1 MLSGEE
7 LDLHAVTDRS
17 AAAGSGIPHAEALVT
32 FAEAVVGGDELQVA
46 TARQVLLDAVG
57 PEALVDAAAVAAN
70 FERMDRIADATGI
83 PLDAPMDLLTADLR
97 SELGIDSFASSVNS
111 PASGVLKRALAPL
124 LRPLGLR
131 VLKIVARSIAR
142 QNAS

>member
-1 MLSGEE
+1 M
-7 LDLHAVTDRS
+7 
-17 AAAGSGIPHAEALVT
+17 T

-111 PASGVLKRALAPL
+111 PASGALKRALAPL